1 MRLSFGVRTDFD
13 RVALVNNH
21 IRIVQASILGSVLVN
36 LLLILGSA
44 LFASSMS
51 NIDPHSSMEESEL
64 LAALL
69 FVSVFVILIPVS
81 SFILS
86 LIQTTDLNRPHL
98 TTLSI

>member
-1 MRLSFGVRTDFD
+1 
-13 RVALVNNH
+13 
-21 IRIVQASILGSVLVN
+21 VQASILGSVLVN

-51 NIDPHSSMEESEL
+51 NPDPHSNMEESEL

-81 SFILS
+81 LRDFYFFHPVADPSRL
-86 LIQTTDLNRPHL
+86 HL
-98 TTLSI
+98 TTPST

>member
-1 MRLSFGVRTDFD
+1 MKTDLY

-51 NIDPHSSMEESEL
+51 GIDAQSSMEESEL

-81 SFILS
+81 MH
-86 LIQTTDLNRPHL
+86 LI
-98 TTLSI
+98 SSSKMC

>member
-1 MRLSFGVRTDFD
+1 MRLSFGMGTDFD

>member
-1 MRLSFGVRTDFD
+1 MKTDFR

-81 SFILS
+81 IYLS
-86 LIQTTDLNRPHL
+86 SLLEVTDLNRRHL

>member
-1 MRLSFGVRTDFD
+1 MKTNLS

-51 NIDPHSSMEESEL
+51 GIDAQSSMEESEL

-81 SFILS
+81 MHLVSLS
-86 LIQTTDLNRPHL
+86 KTC
-98 TTLSI
+98 

>member
-1 MRLSFGVRTDFD
+1 MKTNLS

-51 NIDPHSSMEESEL
+51 GIDAQSSMEESEL

-81 SFILS
+81 MH
-86 LIQTTDLNRPHL
+86 LISSSKTC
-98 TTLSI
+98 

>member
-1 MRLSFGVRTDFD
+1 MRLRTDFD
-13 RVALVNNH
+13 SVALVNNH

-81 SFILS
+81 SLILS
-86 LIQTTDLNRPHL
+86 LIQTTDLNRLHL
-98 TTLSI
+98 TTLST